1 MKTDFTEDFSKE
13 LEKIT
18 VDKIKQKVYLAILNV
33 ESANSLNEIINF
45 KKLSGYKNAY
55 RIKIGD
61 YRIGIVVVE
70 NTVLFV
76 RVKHRK
82 DIYKL
87 FP

>member
-1 MKTDFTEDFSKE
+1 MKTEFQRLYIKDFEKLSEK
-13 LEKIT
+13 LKEKILGI
-18 VDKIKQKVYLAILNV
+18 IKNV
-33 ESANSLNEIINF
+33 IEANSLNEIDNL
-45 KKLSGYKNAY
+45 KKLAGYVNAY

-61 YRIGIVVVE
+61 YRIGIVVIE
-70 NTVLFV
+70 NTIVFV